1 MVWSWRHCLLFSQG
15 KDTCPASLPKH
26 NWKPLFRH
34 GGRETAKMAQQVKAV
49 ATRSDDVGSV
59 SRTYMVKGKT

>member
-1 MVWSWRHCLLFSQG
+1 MVLETLLVILPRKRHLSCV
-15 KDTCPASLPKH
+15 TAEN
-26 NWKPLFRH
+26 NWKPLFRD

-49 ATRSDDVGSV
+49 ATRSDDLGSV